1 MLKLI
6 GLQSF
11 GVTDEDISK
20 IHEFLDSAR
29 LEKLGRISHSSLLTF
44 DGIKFRRAILNYLNR
59 IAWQVWFR

>member
-29 LEKLGRISHSSLLTF
+29 LEKLGRISHGLMNSSLLTF
-44 DGIKFRRAILNYLNR
+44 DGSNFGVLY
-59 IAWQVWFR
+59 